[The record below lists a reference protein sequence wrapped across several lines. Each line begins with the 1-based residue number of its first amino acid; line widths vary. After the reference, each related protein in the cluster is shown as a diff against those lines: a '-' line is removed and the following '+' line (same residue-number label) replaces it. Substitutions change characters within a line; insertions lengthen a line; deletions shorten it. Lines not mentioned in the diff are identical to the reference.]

1 MCLIIIGKTCSGK
14 DSIVKRLCKDYEF
27 EKIVTYTTRPMRK
40 NETQDVTY
48 HFISEDNFKKKIED
62 GFFTEYKTYNATDGL
77 WYYGSRLCDE
87 ENNEKSVIILT
98 PAGYKDYLKSED
110 NKSHVSIY
118 IYANNNTIRARL
130 KKRGDKKEEAE
141 RRILADNE
149 DFKDTM
155 SIVDRIIYNNEGA
168 NIDDVVKKVY
178 DEYYKALEKKQ

>member
-14 DSIVKRLCKDYEF
+14 DSIVKRLCKDYGF

-48 HFISEDNFKKKIED
+48 HFISEDDFKKKIED

-77 WYYGSRLCDE
+77 WDYGSRLTDC
-87 ENNEKSVIILT
+87 NEKCVIILT
-98 PAGYKDYLKSED
+98 PAGYKDYLKSASDE
-110 NKSHVSIY
+110 SHVSIY
-118 IYANNNTIRARL
+118 IYANNNTIRTRL

-155 SIVDRIIYNNEGA
+155 SIVDRIVYNNDGA

-178 DEYYKALEKKQ
+178 DEYYKTLEKKR